1 MFYRVFGY
9 TGKGSSSI
17 SSDVS
22 SGTDHTPTKAP
33 RNVTASEGKASG
45 PHYVWNSLLDT
56 PHHEMLFF
64 MYLCVQR

>member
-1 MFYRVFGY
+1 MMLYCVFGY

-45 PHYVWNSLLDT
+45 PYYV
-56 PHHEMLFF
+56 
-64 MYLCVQR
+64 